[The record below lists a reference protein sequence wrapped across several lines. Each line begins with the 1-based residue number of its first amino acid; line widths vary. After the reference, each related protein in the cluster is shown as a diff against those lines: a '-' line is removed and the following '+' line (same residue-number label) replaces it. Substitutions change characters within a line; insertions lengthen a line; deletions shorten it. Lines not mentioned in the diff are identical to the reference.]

1 MKPITFPLPFL
12 GLAVRIETVPAARR
26 HHPSL
31 RISSTLL
38 KPVFRE
44 ASDRRLLQD
53 IGLDKS
59 RQD

>member
-1 MKPITFPLPFL
+1 MKPITFPLPFF

-26 HHPSL
+26 HLPPR

-38 KPVFRE
+38 KSAFSE
-44 ASDRRLLQD
+44 ALDRRLLQD
-53 IGLDKS
+53 IGLDQS